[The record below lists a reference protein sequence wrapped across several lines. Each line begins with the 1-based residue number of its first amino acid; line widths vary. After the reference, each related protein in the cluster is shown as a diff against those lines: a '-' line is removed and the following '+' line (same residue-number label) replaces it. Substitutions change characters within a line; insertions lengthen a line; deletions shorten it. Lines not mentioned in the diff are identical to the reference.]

1 MSGMRHLTCSLEMN
15 STYHLG
21 SVFASGKSDLSI
33 RKHYMRNTRQLV
45 FCFFVSL
52 LPFVSIA
59 QQFDTIIRNGRI
71 VDGSGNPWYVTDIG
85 INNDRI
91 VRIADLSD
99 ATANRVIEA
108 SGLVVSPGFI
118 DPHTHALRGI
128 FEVPNAESALLQ
140 GVTTLTEGNDGNSPY
155 PVGEHL
161 AEIEEHRIS
170 PNWGIFV
177 GQGTIRSQ
185 VIGSEDREPTRV
197 ELEQMKTMVRE
208 SMEQGALGI
217 STGLFYVPGSFT
229 STEEVIELSKIAAE
243 YNGIYISHMREEAA
257 QLINSVQETI
267 LIGEEANIPVQMTHH
282 KVIGV
287 ENWGTSV
294 DSLRMVDEA
303 RARGIDITIDQYPY
317 TASQTGITALIPQWA
332 QEGGRNRLL
341 ERINSTETRQT
352 IKDEVV
358 YKILYDRG
366 GGDPSNVFISRNS
379 WDPDMAG
386 KNLADLTIERGMEPT
401 PENAA
406 DVVFDI
412 IRGGGATAVYHAI
425 GPDDVDRIMQHPAT
439 AIGSDGP
446 VGIFGEGAPHP
457 RQYGTFAR
465 VLGLY
470 VREREIISLEEA
482 VRKMSSQTA
491 RRLGI
496 HNRGLITEGYYAD
509 IAIFDA
515 DEIIDRA
522 TFEDPHQY
530 AIGMKFVFVNGEVVV
545 EDGQHTGARPGRIVY
560 GPGYNGTR

>member
-1 MSGMRHLTCSLEMN
+1 MN
-15 STYHLG
+15 KLIMK
-21 SVFASGKSDLSI
+21 VLCF
-33 RKHYMRNTRQLV
+33 LV
-45 FCFFVSL
+45 FLVPSL
-52 LPFVSIA
+52 SSA
-59 QQFDTIIRNGRI
+59 QHFDTIIRNGKI
-71 VDGSGNPWYVTDIG
+71 VDGSGNPWYLSDVG
-85 INNDRI
+85 IIDDRI
-91 VRIADLSD
+91 VRVAKLSNATADREID
-99 ATANRVIEA
+99 AT
-108 SGLVVSPGFI
+108 GLIVSPGFI

-128 FEVPNAESALLQ
+128 FEVRNAESALLQ
-140 GVTTLTEGNDGNSPY
+140 GVTTLTEGNDGSSPF
-155 PVGEHL
+155 PIDEHY
-161 AEIEEHRIS
+161 AAIEEARIS
-170 PNWGIFV
+170 PNWGVFV
-177 GQGTIRSQ
+177 GQGTIRSR
-185 VIGSEDREPTRV
+185 VIGAEDREASPA

-208 SMEQGALGI
+208 AMEQGALGI

-229 STEEVIELSKIAAE
+229 STEEVIELSKVAAE

-257 QLINSVQETI
+257 QLIDSVEETI
-267 LIGEEANIPVQMTHH
+267 RIGDEASIPVQMTHH

-287 ENWGTSV
+287 ENWGASV
-294 DSLRMVDEA
+294 ESLRLVDEA

-317 TASQTGITALIPQWA
+317 TASQTGIIALIPQWA
-332 QEGGRNRLL
+332 QEGGRDRLL
-341 ERINSTETRQT
+341 ERINSNETRQT

-358 YKILYDRG
+358 FKILYDRG
-366 GGDPSNVFISRNS
+366 GGHPENVFISRNS

-386 KNLADLTIERGMEPT
+386 KNLADLTIERGMDPT

-470 VREREIISLEEA
+470 VRERGIISLEEA

-491 RRLGI
+491 RRLSI
-496 HNRGLITEGYYAD
+496 HDRGLITAGYYAD

-530 AIGMKFVFVNGEVVV
+530 AVGMKHVFVNGELVV
-545 EDGQHTGARPGRIVY
+545 EDGQHTGARPGRIIY
-560 GPGYNGTR
+560 GPGYTGSR

>member
-1 MSGMRHLTCSLEMN
+1 MRKLITRILCFLVCCSP
-15 STYHLG
+15 
-21 SVFASGKSDLSI
+21 ALS
-33 RKHYMRNTRQLV
+33 
-45 FCFFVSL
+45 S
-52 LPFVSIA
+52 A
-59 QQFDTIIRNGRI
+59 QQFDTIIRNGKI
-71 VDGSGNPWYVTDIG
+71 VDGSGNPWYLSDVG
-85 INNDRI
+85 IIDDRI
-91 VRIADLSD
+91 VEIGDLS
-99 ATANRVIEA
+99 AANTDQIIDA
-108 SGLVVSPGFI
+108 SGLVVAPGFI

-128 FEVPNAESALLQ
+128 FDVPIAESALLQ
-140 GVTTLTEGNDGNSPY
+140 GVTTLTEGNDGSSPY
-155 PVGEHL
+155 PIDEHY
-161 AEIEEHRIS
+161 AAIVARQIS
-170 PNWGIFV
+170 PNWGVFV
-177 GQGTIRSQ
+177 GQGTIRSE
-185 VIGSEDREPTRV
+185 VIGAEDREPTAA
-197 ELEQMKTMVRE
+197 ELEQMKAMVAQA
-208 SMEQGALGI
+208 MEQGALGI

-229 STEEVIELSKIAAE
+229 STEEVIELATVAAE

-257 QLINSVQETI
+257 QLIDSVEETI
-267 LIGEEANIPVQMTHH
+267 RIGEEANIPVQMTHH

-287 ENWGTSV
+287 ENWGSSV
-294 DSLRMVDEA
+294 ESLALVDQA
-303 RARGIDITIDQYPY
+303 RSRGVDITIDQYPY
-317 TASQTGITALIPQWA
+317 TASQTGINALIPQWA
-332 QEGGRNRLL
+332 QEGGRERML
-341 ERINSTETRQT
+341 ERINSDETRPT

-358 YKILYDRG
+358 FKILYDRG
-366 GGDPSNVFISRNS
+366 GGHPENVFISRNS

-386 KNLADLTIERGMEPT
+386 KNLAELTVEKGMEPT

-470 VREREIISLEEA
+470 VRERGIISLEEA

-496 HNRGLITEGYYAD
+496 HDRGLITENYFAD

-515 DEIIDRA
+515 DEIIDKA

-530 AIGMKFVFVNGEVVV
+530 AVGMKYVFVNGTLVV

-560 GPGYNGTR
+560 GPGYTGTR